1 MHLRMDESATFW
13 YFSAM
18 TQPPKIPLWH
28 LYGEQT
34 PLPDILHIERVVD
47 RAAGLDWRIAPHRH
61 AHLHQVFLLISGAAE
76 LQINGK
82 TIAANP
88 PQVMNMPRGHAH
100 GFQFSAGTEGYV
112 LTLPAADFPD
122 LFGPQSDARALLDRP
137 FLAPAPSDLPDLF
150 VAIEDLHATRAP
162 LRSLR
167 LRAAALTLFARLI
180 ETCAP
185 QAPKGD
191 ARLSQFEDLIRRHLT
206 QGWTLPEYA
215 RALGLSERHLRR
227 LCQDQTG
234 MSANAII
241 TATRLREACRLLA
254 YTRMR
259 VQDVGFA
266 LGFDDPAYFA
276 RSFRR
281 GMGVSPQEYRRQ
293 LDG

>member
-1 MHLRMDESATFW
+1 MDDPENFW

-18 TQPPKIPLWH
+18 THAPKIPLWH

-34 PLPDILHIERVVD
+34 PMPDVLHIERVID

-61 AHLHQVFLLISGAAE
+61 AHLHQVFLLISGTAQ
-76 LQINGK
+76 LQINGE

-88 PQVMNMPRGHAH
+88 PQIMNMPRGHAH

-122 LFGPQSDARALLDRP
+122 LFGPHAETRTLLDRP
-137 FLAPAPSDLPDLF
+137 FLTAAPPDTADHF
-150 VAIEDLHATRAP
+150 ATIEALHATQSP

-167 LRAAALTLFARLI
+167 LRAAALTMFARLA
-180 ETCAP
+180 ESAVP
-185 QAPKGD
+185 QTAQSD
-191 ARLSQFEDLIRRHLT
+191 ARIALFEDLIRRHLT
-206 QGWTLPEYA
+206 KGWTLPDYA

-227 LCQDQTG
+227 LCQNQTG
-234 MSANAII
+234 MSATAII

-259 VQDVGFA
+259 VQEIGFA
-266 LGFDDPAYFA
+266 LGFDDPSYFA

-281 GMGVSPQEYRRQ
+281 EMGMSASDYRRRVE
-293 LDG
+293 